1 MSPLASTRMPSAHTP
16 GTPAGASPSHAP
28 SPSVIAVPR
37 VLAHLLGSSEGP
49 TLICV
54 VGLHGNEPAGVFA
67 VRQLLE
73 KLESEPLPI
82 KGQLLVLAGN
92 RTALGLGRR
101 FVDADLNRLWSEE
114 NVQRL
119 REQGEGGNTE
129 ERELLELDLELQQA
143 VATDQPVYLLD
154 LHSTSGA
161 SPSFVVLEDCL
172 RNRTFGLAF
181 QVPLVLG
188 IEEELDG
195 TLYHYLSSRGV
206 TGITLET
213 GSHEDPGTVE
223 RARAALWIALE
234 TTGLLEEGNPHAAE
248 GREMLRRDKGDLPD
262 VVEVHYRHALDSTS
276 EFAMEPGFAGFQAVS
291 AGEQL
296 ATDGGCP
303 IRASDAGYLLMPLYQ
318 PQGDDGFFLA
328 RAVNPSW
335 LKLSATLRRRH
346 IERFVHW
353 LPGVHQ
359 VGSNPDRYRVDRGIA
374 RWFALEVFH
383 LLGFHRE
390 GPAERNLLMVR
401 RNDG

>member
-1 MSPLASTRMPSAHTP
+1 
-16 GTPAGASPSHAP
+16 
-28 SPSVIAVPR
+28 
-37 VLAHLLGSSEGP
+37 
-49 TLICV
+49 LICV

-73 KLESEPLPI
+73 SLESEALPI

-92 RTALGLGRR
+92 RTALRLGQR
-101 FVDADLNRLWSEE
+101 FIDADLNRLWSEE

-119 REQGEGGNTE
+119 RDQGEGENTE

-143 VATDQPVYLLD
+143 VATDQPVYFLD

-172 RNRTFGLAF
+172 RNRAF
-181 QVPLVLG
+181 ALSFQAPLVLG

-195 TLYHYLSSRGV
+195 TLYHYLSSRGI

-213 GSHEDPGTVE
+213 GSHEDPETVE
-223 RARAALWIALE
+223 RAKAALWIALA
-234 TTGLLEEGNPHAAE
+234 TTGLIEGDDARAE
-248 GREMLRRDKGDLPD
+248 AGRELLHQDKGHLPD
-262 VVEVHYRHALDSTS
+262 VVEVHYRHALEPTS
-276 EFAMEPGFAGFQAVS
+276 QFAMKPGYAGFQAVS

-296 ATDGGCP
+296 ATDGGRP

-318 PQGDDGFFLA
+318 PLGDDGFFLA
-328 RAVNPSW
+328 RAVHPSW
-335 LKLSATLRRRH
+335 LKLSAVMRHWH
-346 IERFVHW
+346 IERFIHW
-353 LPGVHQ
+353 LPGVHR
-359 VGSNPDRYRVDRGIA
+359 VGSNPDRYRVDRGVA

-390 GPAERNLLMVR
+390 GPAERNLLVVR